1 MSEEDD
7 VSGVELDRMMV
18 DLMNACASARVPL
31 PLHREPTELHV
42 LVERVIRR
50 TVNRGRVR
58 IDAVRTPALHV
69 DSYRI
74 ERVVANLIWIAL
86 ERAVELVVRITDAPG
101 WIRVSVTAAGTEIPP
116 CELDRFTHAIIDAHG
131 GRVGHLYF
139 ELPTH

>member
-1 MSEEDD
+1 M
-7 VSGVELDRMMV
+7 SGVELDRMMV

-31 PLHREPTELHV
+31 PLHREPTDLRA
-42 LVERVIRR
+42 LIERVIRR
-50 TVNRGRVR
+50 TANRGRVR
-58 IDAVRTPALHV
+58 IDAGRTPPLLI

-86 ERAVELVVRITDAPG
+86 KSTSELVVAINDEPG
-101 WIRVSVTAAGTEIPP
+101 WIRVSSSSIGAEIPP
-116 CELDRFTHAIIDAHG
+116 CQLDRVSLAIIDAHG